1 MVGLTK
7 TKSQCCNFQVKVA
20 MCFTS
25 SRRERYFL
33 LVNDVIYNLNWPYL
47 SPRLGENVP
56 FLVNAVILQVKVA
69 TFFTASRQERY
80 FCLVDAVIYKLKWP
94 SFTTLSS

>member
-1 MVGLTK
+1 MFHLVQARALL
-7 TKSQCCNFQVKVA
+7 F
-20 MCFTS
+20 
-25 SRRERYFL
+25 
-33 LVNDVIYNLNWPYL
+33 LVNDVIYKLKWPYL

-80 FCLVDAVIYKLKWP
+80 FCLVNAVIYKLKWP
-94 SFTTLSS
+94 SFTTLSSEVQRKGVEG